1 MTSHQTQERRAS
13 LLPSAAKAEGATRSP
28 HDAPSAPIR
37 EETNF
42 PGPHSPTVSG
52 GIPGTPS
59 SDALR
64 AQKSG
69 GTGIPVRG
77 RDAEGVTHHR
87 KSLRAAN
94 EFTDSPDSPAPN
106 RKGWTAEDDR
116 LMREMALDG
125 RSATDVGNAIGR
137 SRNAVLGRATRIG
150 VKFSATG
157 GPRKRLRPVKVQPE
171 RPAKPKSN
179 AKPAPRVFSHDIEL
193 LKENW
198 IKTHGA
204 PRRFERGET
213 TDYEAIRDYLAEF
226 GYRVTYHLMRYSVS
240 NGRGR
245 PKLLTR
251 TQLIE
256 LYDEFRTAEGLAPI
270 LAEAS

>member
-1 MTSHQTQERRAS
+1 MT
-13 LLPSAAKAEGATRSP
+13 AENLTK
-28 HDAPSAPIR
+28 
-37 EETNF
+37 F

-94 EFTDSPDSPAPN
+94 EFNDSPAPI

-116 LMREMALDG
+116 LMREMALAG
-125 RSATDVGNAIGR
+125 RSATDVGDALGR
-137 SRNAVLGRATRIG
+137 SRNAVLGRATRTG

-157 GPRKRLRPVKVQPE
+157 GPRKRVRPMKVQPE

-179 AKPAPRVFSHDIEL
+179 AKPATRVFSHDVDFLIADW
-193 LKENW
+193 KA
-198 IKTHGA
+198 KHGD
-204 PRRFERGET
+204 PRRFERGGN
-213 TDYEAIRDYLAEF
+213 TDYLSIKAYLEEW
-226 GYRVTYHLMRYSVS
+226 GYRLNFQRAKYSIS

-245 PKLLTR
+245 PKVVAWRQVL
-251 TQLIE
+251 E
-256 LYDEFRTAEGLAPI
+256 LVDEFRTAEGLTPI